1 MMTEYSH
8 MIHEGL
14 EVSINALVQ
23 SINGLMNRE
32 QNLREN
38 GLSDKAAHV
47 RATIER
53 LYVLRNE
60 LILVLNEQKKE
71 RTDFV

>member
-8 MIHEGL
+8 MILEGL

-32 QNLREN
+32 QNLR
-38 GLSDKAAHV
+38 
-47 RATIER
+47 
-53 LYVLRNE
+53 
-60 LILVLNEQKKE
+60 
-71 RTDFV
+71 

>member
-1 MMTEYSH
+1 MTEYSH

-23 SINGLMNRE
+23 SINRE

-60 LILVLNEQKKE
+60 LILISNEQKKE

>member
-1 MMTEYSH
+1 MTEYSH
-8 MIHEGL
+8 MIYEGL

-32 QNLREN
+32 RELREN
-38 GLSDKAAHV
+38 GFSDKAERVH
-47 RATIER
+47 ATIER

-60 LILVLNEQKKE
+60 LILVFNEQKKE

>member
-1 MMTEYSH
+1 

-38 GLSDKAAHV
+38 GLSDKAERVH
-47 RATIER
+47 ATIER

-60 LILVLNEQKKE
+60 LILIFNEQKKE

>member
-1 MMTEYSH
+1 MTEYSH

-14 EVSINALVQ
+14 EVSINALGQ

-32 QNLREN
+32 RELREN
-38 GLSDKAAHV
+38 GFSDKAERVHV
-47 RATIER
+47 TIER

-60 LILVLNEQKKE
+60 LILVFNEQKKE

>member
-1 MMTEYSH
+1 MTEYSH

-32 QNLREN
+32 RELREN
-38 GLSDKAAHV
+38 GFSDKTERVH
-47 RATIER
+47 ATIER

-60 LILVLNEQKKE
+60 LILVFNEQKKE